1 MSVLRHVL
9 LGATI
14 LASSAMLA
22 SPAHAQQTAAA
33 EQQAVDFNIPAQ
45 DLGAALNELAR
56 QADINIAFPVEAVSG
71 RRSPALRGRFT
82 PAEAARRLASGTGL
96 RVTESARGALVLV
109 RSRADSDAAQESV
122 AGVPAD
128 EIVVT
133 GASFREGLAN
143 ARDVAR
149 KADNLVNVLSAD
161 DVGKLPD
168 TNIAEALRRLP
179 SVYLI
184 RDQGEGRYVSIR
196 GADPILNNVTMNGQT
211 IAVSD
216 TDGESGRA
224 APLDVLSSSALSR
237 VEISKVTL
245 PYMDGQSIG
254 GTINI
259 VTPTG
264 FDHKGAY
271 LNVNA
276 EAGYNDFGKDNR
288 IFAGNIA
295 FSRRFFDDKLAVFA
309 SGEYWFKQYTS
320 QSYTT
325 SSPVTAPGYPA
336 HYYFPTSV
344 VLAESIGEKHRYG
357 GSVNLEYR
365 PDDATRA
372 WVRYYFTQYDDDRT
386 RPQITIRGLQGRAVA
401 APAVRRPIVN
411 PTSATEFGYAGYR
424 AQMEN
429 RVEVQQ
435 RPVQQLVFGGEKQFG
450 SQWTVTG
457 NLNYTTAKE
466 LNPYQRYFESI
477 TDTQG
482 ALPNEAPAI
491 TFALD
496 DQGLAHPT
504 GFNTALG
511 GGRTFLDPGF
521 NNVYRL
527 RGVTSTVIE
536 RTYTSNLDVKW
547 NGELGDH
554 DLELRAGG
562 KVILRTKSVDDSD
575 YRYQF
580 TGPVTSLAGFDGL
593 SASFA
598 DGRGEPYRPLSGFNL
613 IAPNRA
619 GYEAFFAAHPEY
631 FTYDAVGAAS
641 NSIEN
646 DYHLQ
651 EDIYAGYAMADFH
664 ITPKL
669 NVIAGARIEHTNSDI
684 SAQGFVAAVTSNPG
698 IPAGR
703 SRLGEVPFKT
713 SDIIDISRTHA
724 YTNVLPALVAR
735 WELGRNWLLRGSVTT
750 NIGRPDYTDIAP
762 ISTVVVSES
771 YDAANDVVNL
781 DASVEIGN
789 PNLKPYKGLNFDA
802 SLDYYFP
809 DKSGSISIGGF
820 YKRVDNAVYSIVND
834 YRDYTFQGVKYDSY
848 VEETVANANPGHI
861 RGIELSVQKDFVELP
876 APLNGFGIYAN
887 AAFISS
893 DVVIDV
899 PGRPDG
905 HVPFFNQADRIY
917 NAQLYYERGGFAGRV
932 AYSYQGP
939 ATSSSFGA
947 NPDLDTYRAARKTVD
962 AQLSYTFDS
971 GLKFSLTGSNLNNP
985 AFISYRNNSKFFVS
999 SYELFG
1005 REFRLSV
1012 SKSW

>member
-1 MSVLRHVL
+1 MP
-9 LGATI
+9 
-14 LASSAMLA
+14 ASAK
-22 SPAHAQQTAAA
+22 PVAA
-33 EQQAVDFNIPAQ
+33 ELQAVDFNIPSQ
-45 DLGAALNELAR
+45 DLGAALNELGR
-56 QADINIAFPVEAVSG
+56 QAGINIAFPVEAVSG
-71 RRSPALRGRFT
+71 RRSRVLRGRLT
-82 PAEAARRLASGTGL
+82 PADAARFLVTGTGL
-96 RVTESARGALVLV
+96 RVTAPGRGSLVLV
-109 RSRADSDAAQESV
+109 REAQTTQTADEPVIAEDGSD
-122 AGVPAD
+122 D
-128 EIVVT
+128 EIVVN
-133 GASFREGLAN
+133 GFRAGLET
-143 ARDVAR
+143 AREVSR
-149 KADNLVNVLSAD
+149 KADNLVSVLTAD
-161 DVGKLPD
+161 DAGKLPD

-237 VEISKVTL
+237 VEINKVTL
-245 PYMDGQSIG
+245 PNMDGQSIG

-264 FDHKGAY
+264 FDHKGTWFK
-271 LNVNA
+271 VQA
-276 EAGYNDFGKDNR
+276 EAGYNDFGKSNR
-288 IFAGNIA
+288 IASANVA
-295 FSRRFFDDKLAVFA
+295 FSHRMFDDTLAVFA

-320 QSYTT
+320 QQYSA
-325 SSPVTAPGYPA
+325 SSPVTSPNYGA

-344 VLAESIGEKHRYG
+344 VFAESIGEKHRYG

-386 RPQITIRGLQGRAVA
+386 RPQITIRGLQGASVA

-424 AQMEN
+424 AQMET
-429 RVEVQQ
+429 RAEVQQ
-435 RPVQQLVFGGEKQFG
+435 RPVQQLVFGGEKRFG
-450 SQWTVTG
+450 GGWTVTG

-477 TDTQG
+477 TDTVG
-482 ALPNEAPAI
+482 ALPSQDPAI
-491 TFALD
+491 SFKLD
-496 DQGLAHPT
+496 DQGLAHIT
-504 GFNTALG
+504 GFNKALG
-511 GGRTFLDPGF
+511 YNGLTFLDPGF
-521 NNVYRL
+521 NKMYRL

-536 RTYTSNLDVKW
+536 ETYTGTLDIKW
-547 NGELGDH
+547 DGEIGDH
-554 DLELRAGG
+554 ELELRTGG

-580 TGPVTSLAGFDGL
+580 TGPVTTLAGADNL
-593 SASFA
+593 YLHYA
-598 DGRGEPYRPLSGFNL
+598 DGRGEPYTPVPGMNL
-613 IAPNRA
+613 LAPNRY
-619 GYEAFFAAHPEY
+619 GYEAFFAAHPSY

-651 EDIYAGYAMADFH
+651 EDIYAGYAMAELH
-664 ITPKL
+664 VTPRFSL
-669 NVIAGARIEHTNSDI
+669 IAGARAEHTNSDI
-684 SAQGFVAAVTSNPG
+684 SAQGFVASVTSNPG

-703 SRLGEVPFKT
+703 SRINEVPFKT
-713 SDIIDISRTHA
+713 SDIIDISRTHR

-735 WELGRNWLLRGSVTT
+735 WDIGDDWLFRGSVTT

-762 ISTVVVSES
+762 ISTIVVSES
-771 YDAANDVVNL
+771 YDAANDHVSL

-789 PNLKPYKGLNFDA
+789 PSLKPYKGLNFDA
-802 SLDYYFP
+802 SLDYYFAN
-809 DKSGSISIGGF
+809 KSGSISVGGF
-820 YKRVDNAVYSIVND
+820 YKRVNNAVFSIDND
-834 YRDYTFQGVKYDSY
+834 YRDYTFQGVKYDTY
-848 VEETVANANPGHI
+848 VESTVSNAGPGHI
-861 RGIELSVQKDFVELP
+861 GGIEVSVQKDFVELP
-876 APLNGFGIYAN
+876 APFNGFGVYIN
-887 AAFISS
+887 AAFIDS
-893 DVVIDV
+893 DVVIDI

-917 NAQLYYERGGFAGRV
+917 NAQLYYERGGFEGRV

-939 ATSSSFGA
+939 ATGSSFGS
-947 NPDLDTYRAARKTVD
+947 NPDLDTYRSARKTVD
-962 AQLSYTFDS
+962 AQMSYKFGN
-971 GLKFSLTGSNLNNP
+971 GLKLSLTGSNLTNP
-985 AFISYRNNSKFFVS
+985 AFISYRNHDRFFVS

-1005 REFRLSV
+1005 REFRFSI
-1012 SKSW
+1012 SKSF